1 MTLRPDPRIKG
12 SMVLVNWIRH
22 KHNKSD
28 EQIQDI
34 LGYKSIS
41 SVKVLGL
48 FSHQHEGEWESI
60 PMSPKCFLWNWQSD
74 ASDFLRKRPSA
85 PDSDREQINSIILA
99 ISGPSACITQK
110 EATKWMDEV
119 NSRRRKQQ

>member
-1 MTLRPDPRIKG
+1 MTVKPDLKIKG
-12 SMVLVNWIRH
+12 SMVLVNWIKYRQ
-22 KHNKSD
+22 NKSD

-48 FSHQHEGEWESI
+48 FSHQYEGEWEPIS
-60 PMSPKCFLWNWQSD
+60 MSPECFLWNWQSD
-74 ASDFLRKRPSA
+74 ASDFLRKRRSA
-85 PDSDREQINSIILA
+85 PDSDRAQIDSIIFA
-99 ISGPSACITQK
+99 ISGSSACITRK

-119 NSRRRKQQ
+119 NSRRRK